1 LLEGAN
7 SISSKSVN
15 VLMADQGQDVVEI
28 IEENGM

>member
-15 VLMADQGQDVVEI
+15 VLMVDQGQDVVEI